1 MFEQNRRRTLTV
13 VSDDW
18 PLAVVSGDRFAMEN
32 FRKVLMNLRECENFD
47 DSERQRKRRYRFL

>member
-1 MFEQNRRRTLTV
+1 M

-18 PLAVVSGDRFAMEN
+18 PLAVVSGDRFAMAN

-47 DSERQRKRRYRFL
+47 DSERQRKRPKREEVAS